1 MILLVYNVMI
11 CDEFFLLSTRE
22 YKAHYNI
29 YLYFSYY
36 ILKKIFLCN
45 TAGFNLKDSQFL
57 VGYIQ
62 VTGPKFYRDICP
74 NEKREEWFAQFKSK
88 EDYKVYT

>member
-1 MILLVYNVMI
+1 MNTKRTTIFI
-11 CDEFFLLSTRE
+11 
-22 YKAHYNI
+22 
-29 YLYFSYY
+29 Y
-36 ILKKIFLCN
+36 ILVIIFLKKNFLCN
-45 TAGFNLKDSQFL
+45 TAGFNLEDSQFL